1 MNTPRTAVRNLV
13 VTYHYVRPE
22 NSDGVTGVSPAEFRE
37 HLRLIKSRYRPVT
50 AYEFAAYQRE
60 ESGMALVTFDDALAD
75 QHDFA
80 FPILEDEGVPAVFYA
95 PMLPYSNNADRWCT
109 QHLLHALAD
118 EMGWG
123 ALEKR
128 LNPVVEPLL
137 RDAGR
142 RIDEAEM
149 NRLYHYE
156 EPFKRRLKYI
166 LAFALDHEQA
176 HEALTSANK
185 SVGLSPDDWYMSAAE
200 LLELQSAGHCL
211 GGHGFKHVPFTTL
224 TPKQQAAEMHKSQA
238 LMTQL
243 FGAMART
250 LAYPFG
256 RASRETEAIA
266 IAAGYTH
273 CFTTENRVD
282 AKFLEQT
289 IGAPAAA
296 AA

>member
-1 MNTPRTAVRNLV
+1 MTTPHPPRNLV

-22 NSDGVTGVSPAEFRE
+22 NSDGVTGVSPVEFRE

-50 AYEFAAYQRE
+50 AYEFVAFHRE
-60 ESGMALVTFDDALAD
+60 ESGLALVTFDDALAD
-75 QHDFA
+75 QHDYA

-95 PMLPYSNNADRWCT
+95 PMLPYSTGADRWCT

-118 EMGWG
+118 EMGWE
-123 ALEKR
+123 ALENR

-137 RDAGR
+137 RDAR
-142 RIDEAEM
+142 KRVDEEEM

-156 EPFKRRLKYI
+156 EPRKRRLKYV
-166 LAFALDHEQA
+166 LAFALDAAQA
-176 HEALTSANK
+176 HEVLTNANK
-185 SVGLSPDDWYMSAAE
+185 GVGLSPDDWYMSASE
-200 LLELQSAGHCL
+200 LLELQSAGHSL

-224 TPKQQAAEMHKSQA
+224 TSKEQAAEMHKSQT
-238 LMTQL
+238 LMSQL
-243 FGAMART
+243 FGAMSRT

-266 IAAGYTH
+266 KAAGYTH
-273 CFTTENRVD
+273 CFTTDNRVD

-289 IGAPAAA
+289 IAAPAAVA
-296 AA
+296 A